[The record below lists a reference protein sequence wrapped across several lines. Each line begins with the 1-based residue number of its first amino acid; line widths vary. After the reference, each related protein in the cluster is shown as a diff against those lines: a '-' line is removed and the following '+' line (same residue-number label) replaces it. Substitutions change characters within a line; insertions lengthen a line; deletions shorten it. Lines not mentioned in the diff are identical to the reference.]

1 MKTQEVIQGMGS
13 LAKLESLVKEN
24 GYKKVLLITGA
35 RSYENSAAKGI
46 IESTLADT
54 TYSRLSGYLLY
65 PRYEDVQ
72 TGLKVMQEL
81 NPHVI
86 VSIGGG
92 TVMDMGKL
100 LAAAYS
106 TKQDFLSIIEG
117 KESLGK
123 VLVPHIVIP
132 TTLGTGSE
140 ATHFAVVYVDGKKY
154 SVGHPKMLPDFVI
167 LDPQLVEGL
176 DPFQSAST
184 GMDALCQGIESY
196 WSVNSTEESRGYARK
211 AIEACMRYLER
222 VCTSPDNESR
232 EGMQLA
238 AYYSGKAINITKTT
252 AAHALSYHLTSTYN
266 IPHGQAVGLLIGWVF
281 EENLKI
287 NAKNCADSRGVYFV
301 RDCLTELMH
310 MLGIQNELSVAP
322 YFNGL
327 LDRLGL
333 QTNRFILND
342 DSKSEL
348 FHTVNAER
356 LRNNPVIIKATKL
369 EMLSNFRY

>member
-1 MKTQEVIQGMGS
+1 MKTQEVIQGRGS
-13 LAKLESLVKEN
+13 LTELESLIKSN
-24 GYKKVLLITGA
+24 GYKNVLLVTGT
-35 RSYENSAAKGI
+35 RSYESGTARKI
-46 IESTLADT
+46 IEGILAET
-54 TYSRLSGYLLY
+54 KFSRLSGYSLY

-72 TGLKVMQEL
+72 DGLKAMQEL
-81 NPHVI
+81 APQVI

-92 TVMDMGKL
+92 TVIDMGKL

-117 KESLGK
+117 KESFGK

-132 TTLGTGSE
+132 TTSGTGSE

-154 SVGHPKMLPDFVI
+154 SVGHPDMLPDAVI
-167 LDPQLVEGL
+167 LDPQLLEGL
-176 DPFQSAST
+176 DTFQSAST

-211 AIEACMRYLER
+211 AIEACMQYLER

-266 IPHGQAVGLLIGWVF
+266 IPHGHAVGLLIGWVF
-281 EENLKI
+281 EENLKV
-287 NAKNCADSRGVYFV
+287 NVKNCADSRGVKFV
-301 RDCLTELMH
+301 RNRLLELMH
-310 MLGIQNELSVAP
+310 MLGIQSELSVVS

-333 QTNRFILND
+333 QTNKFTLNN
-342 DSKSEL
+342 DSKREL
-348 FHTVNAER
+348 FHTVNMER
-356 LRNNPVIIKATKL
+356 MRDNPVILK
-369 EMLSNFRY
+369 